1 MLILCMHNSPK
12 FNNYLDDEEAE
23 VEPPANDQYFNQLL
37 EAVPRIIR
45 NRIRGRRQVVVRDD
59 DDFNVA
65 EDSSENEDE
74 NLTNENGERFDHQ
87 LPTQHSV
94 RKQKF
99 HQFLKPDFEFDYTRK
114 FKKVNFT
121 KIFLTKFHFLQFLKW
136 PEINF

>member
-1 MLILCMHNSPK
+1 MLILCMHNSTK
-12 FNNYLDDEEAE
+12 FNTYLDDEEAE

-74 NLTNENGERFDHQ
+74 NLTNENGERFDPQ

-94 RKQKF
+94 RK
-99 HQFLKPDFEFDYTRK
+99 
-114 FKKVNFT
+114 KKC
-121 KIFLTKFHFLQFLKW
+121 Q
-136 PEINF
+136 